1 MEIVAVIIID
11 PPAELS
17 SQDREVLVRHVSL
30 NGFSSMT
37 LLKASILTGH
47 SISFYYCNWETD
59 KALRVWIAAQIQDE
73 FLLYFEP
80 IFNSKKNPSKGD
92 LADIL
97 DQYLDLVSKK
107 ESFHR
112 LCAWSTVENDPNIKR
127 ICQETQVEFF
137 TMICR
142 MFRESHSMPEGKIEI
157 HAYLFSNF
165 WKIYAGLIWNDS
177 PLCSSSIKVDKLK
190 EQLKAFIIE
199 SVFEN

>member
-1 MEIVAVIIID
+1 MADIIID
-11 PPAELS
+11 SPAELS
-17 SQDREVLVRHVSL
+17 SQDREVLARHVGQ

-73 FLLYFEP
+73 FLMYFEP
-80 IFNSKKNPSKGD
+80 IFSSKKNPSKGD

-97 DQYLDLVSKK
+97 DKYLNLVSKK

-112 LCAWSTVENDPNIKR
+112 LCAWSTVENDPDIKR
-127 ICQETQVEFF
+127 ICRETQVEFF
-137 TMICR
+137 TMICQ
-142 MFRESHSMPEGKIEI
+142 MFRDSQSMPEDKIEI
-157 HAYLFSNF
+157 HAYLFANF
-165 WKIYAGLIWNDS
+165 WKIYAGLVWNDS
-177 PLCSSSIKVDKLK
+177 QVCNSSIKVEKLK